1 MKNARFEIKFV
12 KDSLYTQWAGS
23 PQEEMRYKP
32 EMATNRLKTMQ
43 GIFFFII
50 EIRGDKVDV
59 NVTKIFMKE

>member
-1 MKNARFEIKFV
+1 
-12 KDSLYTQWAGS
+12 
-23 PQEEMRYKP
+23 MRYKP